1 MKKIL
6 SLLFLSLILFSCSKD
21 EKLYD
26 DEFQIYTRNETN
38 YAVVISAMDDDANR
52 LGSMQSNP
60 ESTNIGRFTG
70 SNKVI
75 LYLKWYEIRNGQG
88 VEFQT
93 ATASITNPTGIYNIV
108 FAGKDYSL
116 SK

>member
-6 SLLFLSLILFSCSKD
+6 SLFVLSITLFSCSKD

-38 YAVVISAMDDDANR
+38 YAVVISAMDANANR

-60 ESTNIGRFTG
+60 GTTNIGRFTG
-70 SNKVI
+70 SEKVI
-75 LYLKWYEIRNGQG
+75 LYLKWYEIRNGEG
-88 VEFQT
+88 FEFQT
-93 ATASITNPTGIYNIV
+93 ATASITNPNGVYNIV
-108 FAGKDYSL
+108 FAGKDYSM

>member
-6 SLLFLSLILFSCSKD
+6 SLLVLSITLFSCSKD

-38 YAVVISAMDDDANR
+38 YAVVISAMDANANR

-60 ESTNIGRFTG
+60 GTTNIGRFTG
-70 SNKVI
+70 SEKVI
-75 LYLKWYEIRNGQG
+75 LYLKWYEIRNGEG
-88 VEFQT
+88 FEFQT
-93 ATASITNPTGIYNIV
+93 ATASITNPNGV
-108 FAGKDYSL
+108 
-116 SK
+116 